1 MAESTNA
8 FSPISCLNNDTRLDM
23 FLPVLPQSQSQV
35 ELQVVE
41 SEGTLSSVTLA
52 ADAKVSEVLTCHV
65 PACLQSSYSGEIG
78 ESKCSFQAKMDGHWM
93 SVAES
98 LGRGASD
105 RHRWCMLPPK

>member
-52 ADAKVSEVLTCHV
+52 ADAKVSEVLTY
-65 PACLQSSYSGEIG
+65 LQSSFFQGDWREQ
-78 ESKCSFQAKMDGHWM
+78 ESKCSFPAKMDGQWM
-93 SVAES
+93 RVAEP

>member
-23 FLPVLPQSQSQV
+23 FLPVLQSQV

-41 SEGTLSSVTLA
+41 SDGTLSSVTLA
-52 ADAKVSEVLTCHV
+52 ADAKVSEVLTC
-65 PACLQSSYSGEIG
+65 LQSSYSREMG
-78 ESKCSFQAKMDGHWM
+78 ESKCSFPAKMDGQWM
-93 SVAES
+93 RVAEP

-105 RHRWCMLPPK
+105 RHRWCVLPPK